1 MSIMRKYRKS
11 LDQQWLLRLKT
22 RHPDGDN
29 YDGVITQIK
38 SRFIVLRE
46 EENFEFNGVIV
57 LPKRFI
63 KGVRDGKYEVCCN
76 EILRENGSI
85 RKCGS
90 PSWLDDCETIADVIA
105 ALKKRD
111 IWPGVETIFNDMT
124 DTAFYIGPI
133 TKTSNEHF
141 CLRCY
146 DAAGEWEKEYKLKY
160 EDVFRIELGSKY
172 CKYFNAHMRRRV
184 GA

>member
-1 MSIMRKYRKS
+1 MSIVNKFKKS
-11 LDQQWLLRLKT
+11 LDQQWCLRIKT

-38 SRFIVLRE
+38 SRFIVMRE
-46 EENFEFNGVIV
+46 EENFEFDGVIV

-63 KGVRDGKYEVCCN
+63 KRIRDGKYEVCCN

-90 PSWLDDCETIADVIA
+90 PGWLNICVTIDDVIA
-105 ALKKRD
+105 QLKKRD
-111 IWPGVETIFNDMT
+111 IWPGIETIYNDMT
-124 DTAFYIGPI
+124 ETAFFIGPI
-133 TKTSNEHF
+133 TKTTKKHF

-146 DAAGEWEKEYKLKY
+146 DAAGKWLVEYKLKY
-160 EDVFRIELGSKY
+160 EDVFRIEFESKY
-172 CKYFNAHMRRRV
+172 CNHFNAYMRRNDL
-184 GA
+184 A